1 MILLLVAAS
10 LAAAPPTEAASPG
23 KVGPLGEAAH
33 AIASGR
39 LEQARIMIG
48 KAVEAG
54 VQGPALDRLLA
65 DLAFVSGDFATAL
78 IRYEALLAL
87 RPGDALLAEHIAI
100 AAIHQGNQ
108 DRAASAIKLAT
119 ASPSAS
125 WRAWNARGVLA
136 DQRGDWADAD
146 RSYTRAAKVSPNRP
160 EVLNNQAWSLLLRGR
175 WQDALGLLEKA
186 ATLDPH
192 VVRIANNLE
201 LARAAASQDLP
212 QRRAGESI
220 DGWAVRLN
228 DAGVVAGIRGNQKQA
243 IAAFAQ
249 AIMARERWFERAAN
263 NLALAEGER

>member
-1 MILLLVAAS
+1 MILFLVAAS
-10 LAAAPPTEAASPG
+10 LAAAPPTEAA
-23 KVGPLGEAAH
+23 PLGEAAH

-48 KAVEAG
+48 KAVQAG

-65 DLAFVSGDFATAL
+65 DLAFESGDFAIAL
-78 IRYEALLAL
+78 IRYEALLAS
-87 RPGDALLAEHIAI
+87 RPGDPLFAEHIAI
-100 AAIHQGNQ
+100 AAIHEGRL
-108 DRAASAIKLAT
+108 DRAASAIALAT
-119 ASPSAS
+119 ASPAAS

-136 DQRGDWADAD
+136 DQRGDWVDAD
-146 RSYTRAAKVSPNRP
+146 RSYARAAKASPNRP

-175 WQDALGLLEKA
+175 WQVALGLLEKA
-186 ATLDPH
+186 ATLEPY
-192 VVRIANNLE
+192 VSRIANNLE

-220 DGWAVRLN
+220 DNWAARLN

-249 AIMARERWFERAAN
+249 AIMAREHWFERAAN